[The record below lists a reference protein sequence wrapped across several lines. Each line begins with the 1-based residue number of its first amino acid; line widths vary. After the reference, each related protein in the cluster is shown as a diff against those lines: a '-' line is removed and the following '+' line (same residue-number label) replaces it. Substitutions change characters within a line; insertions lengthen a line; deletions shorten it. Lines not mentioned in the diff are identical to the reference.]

1 MGLKICRIWL
11 RLKELFVGN
20 DLPRE
25 SYSILYIHLRWLVSA
40 ETPSSGPV
48 SRLFCLENGPRRT
61 RRISLPRTGISLFF
75 DRGFWTRKQKEI
87 LEDSQASSQNSI
99 NGFRLGQEHKIELED
114 TPVLSCLTQFDLI
127 ILLKL
132 YLCPEWRRIEA
143 RPGLGIV
150 SVSHFE
156 HISRS
161 VTFHFR
167 PTITLFHAQAPPK
180 SASPAEISSPHCPS
194 PCSPPTFPRL
204 PSSGL

>member
-1 MGLKICRIWL
+1 MVIIFLERAIPSFTYISGGWSLL
-11 RLKELFVGN
+11 RPIFRSSVKAFLSRKW
-20 DLPRE
+20 PA
-25 SYSILYIHLRWLVSA
+25 SYSTDLACSNRKLIVLRPWVWA
-40 ETPSSGPV
+40 
-48 SRLFCLENGPRRT
+48 
-61 RRISLPRTGISLFF
+61 
-75 DRGFWTRKQKEI
+75 RKQKEI
-87 LEDSQASSQNSI
+87 LEDSQPPSQNSI

-114 TPVLSCLTQFDLI
+114 TPVLSCLTQFVLI

-167 PTITLFHAQAPPK
+167 PMITLFHAQAPPK

-194 PCSPPTFPRL
+194 PCSPPTFLRL